1 MGKVLTIMLC
11 LLCVAGGAAVGLNYD
26 RISPHLPAFLQDIGS
41 GPDETPIPTPT
52 VTKTPSPAKTP
63 TPTVTKTPTPA
74 KTPTPT
80 VTKTSTPAKTP
91 TPTVTKTSTPTKTP
105 TPTVTKTPTPTP
117 TPTPLPEGTKEIVG
131 TWIGSKTINLFIVK
145 ASADFRVVFRADNTA
160 RVTGVLNAPG
170 YDNVPFD
177 REITWSYLGSGRYRG
192 AYGSTSIIFVVKGDV
207 MTMTVNPYK
216 LGLTDNKILDMDID
230 AELRKTAF

>member
-1 MGKVLTIMLC
+1 MGKVLMVVLC
-11 LLCVAGGAAVGLNYD
+11 LLCVAGGAAFGLNYD
-26 RISPHLPAFLQDIGS
+26 RISPYLPEFLQDIGS
-41 GPDETPIPTPT
+41 GPNETPTPAPTL
-52 VTKTPSPAKTP
+52 TKTPVP
-63 TPTVTKTPTPA
+63 TVPPTTTVTKTPTPA
-74 KTPTPT
+74 KTPT
-80 VTKTSTPAKTP
+80 KTP
-91 TPTVTKTSTPTKTP
+91 TPTLTKTPTTTPTKPPTPTPTKTLTP
-105 TPTVTKTPTPTP
+105 TPTV

>member
-1 MGKVLTIMLC
+1 MGKVLMVVLC

-26 RISPHLPAFLQDIGS
+26 RISPYLPEFLQDIGS
-41 GPDETPIPTPT
+41 GPNETPTPAPTL
-52 VTKTPSPAKTP
+52 TKTPVP
-63 TPTVTKTPTPA
+63 TVPPTTTVTKTPTPA
-74 KTPTPT
+74 KTPT
-80 VTKTSTPAKTP
+80 KTP
-91 TPTVTKTSTPTKTP
+91 TPTLTKTPTTTPTKPPTPTPTKTLTP
-105 TPTVTKTPTPTP
+105 TPTV

-145 ASADFRVVFRADNTA
+145 ASADFRVLFRADNTA

-177 REITWSYLGSGRYRG
+177 REITWSYLGSGRYLG
-192 AYGSTSIIFVVKGDV
+192 SYGTTSIIFVVKGDV

-230 AELRKTAF
+230 AQLRKTAY

>member
-26 RISPHLPAFLQDIGS
+26 RISPYLPAFLQDIGS

-52 VTKTPSPAKTP
+52 VTKT
-63 TPTVTKTPTPA
+63 
-74 KTPTPT
+74 
-80 VTKTSTPAKTP
+80 STPA
-91 TPTVTKTSTPTKTP
+91 KTP